1 MINFNWVPP
10 SFWLMPTMGKVCMA
24 VIASLI
30 VSPSAGYISSF
41 LTWWVGCEIAQQ
53 EGTSNWNYVIWQC
66 GIIEIW
72 NCEIME
78 L

>member
-10 SFWLMPTMGKVCMA
+10 SFWLMPTMGRVCMA

-53 EGTSNWNYVIWQC
+53 EGTAHPKQ
-66 GIIEIW
+66 
-72 NCEIME
+72 E
-78 L
+78 LCDMAMWKYRK